1 MRIADTKR
9 NIELMNSQCHRY
21 TFQPKKIRTWVVNE
35 ICGHTLNLFA
45 GKTILREGN
54 VRIDKDPD
62 MPDLTFVMDS
72 EDFLKMALKEE
83 FAKFDT
89 IIFDPP
95 WNARKA
101 REKYEG
107 RYIGKFTKLKEDI
120 VKLLNP
126 RGKIISAGYK
136 ISYFG
141 KKRGF
146 NLEKVLVVNPGG
158 DINPFFIVVERKE
171 TGQE

>member
-1 MRIADTKR
+1 MT
-9 NIELMNSQCHRY
+9 NIKLISAQCHRY
-21 TFQPKKIRTWVVNE
+21 TFQPTKIRKEVIALCSGTV
-35 ICGHTLNLFA
+35 LNLFA
-45 GKTILREGN
+45 GLTILDVDEYR
-54 VRIDKDPD
+54 VDSDSD
-62 MPDLTFVMDS
+62 MPRLNYIGNAEQFLS
-72 EDFLKMALKEE
+72 EYKHIK
-83 FAKFDT
+83 KFDT

-120 VKLLNP
+120 VNLLHP
-126 RGKIISAGYK
+126 GGCIISVGYK

-146 NLEKVLVVNPGG
+146 EISDLIIVNPGG
-158 DINPFFIVVERKE
+158 DINPFFIVKE
-171 TGQE
+171 VSV

>member
-1 MRIADTKR
+1 MFSSTVRSPKIGSLRSCPPITK
-9 NIELMNSQCHRY
+9 NSVPLLLQGG
-21 TFQPKKIRTWVVNE
+21 I
-35 ICGHTLNLFA
+35 
-45 GKTILREGN
+45 
-54 VRIDKDPD
+54 
-62 MPDLTFVMDS
+62 LTF
-72 EDFLKMALKEE
+72 
-83 FAKFDT
+83 
-89 IIFDPP
+89 IFDPP